1 MPRGGTLFCG
11 YPPGYFW
18 LLSALG
24 RALTL
29 VIIARPKSP
38 SWHRRKRRFRR
49 KARLRCHAGRGT
61 PYDIYVLN
69 AHHGSMAPKGS
80 KPDGKGKKQ
89 GNSEGQKSSVE
100 FGLPPAVLTALQGIT
115 ARATSDLWKAPVGD
129 PGDGSAE
136 QQAQRKANAVRTL
149 SRRISG
155 DMRAKEELTEAL
167 NAWLLQL
174 SQHLQ
179 GLVNRVRALGA
190 KLDEDLT
197 SACQEMRVTAEA
209 QSSLST
215 SDQVNQ
221 ALGALGAIWPEP
233 QEMEILRLAAGLRAV
248 GVVAAPTAGMPAAS
262 APSAMASFMGAA
274 PPSATAGSATT
285 TPASSIPPSTAAAGA
300 EALHSPSLPPRPN
313 ETYATVDAAIHP
325 GSATTMP
332 PRRWK
337 RPPKAPEGRPSKSPR
352 RDVCLGGDGPWRSS
366 TTGRTPEG
374 IRRHPTTT
382 VDEDNDDELIPASTL
397 DTPSPGLSW
406 FMGWL
411 YVIRFT
417 LEQGGSLIGELA
429 VNAEQDA
436 MLPLPHTE
444 DMVETTMQAA
454 HALWTRL
461 QQLVES
467 GEEADTYPTL
477 EKMHELLVQLRQC
490 SEVLPQLPQGLL
502 VAIQTSLSGISDP
515 FSYAPSTAQEWLY
528 PGLLLEQGGPFVGYV
543 PAQASPEP
551 HMQAVLQQP
560 HPMLAQATRHIESP
574 VASAA
579 PDAE

>member
-1 MPRGGTLFCG
+1 
-11 YPPGYFW
+11 
-18 LLSALG
+18 
-24 RALTL
+24 
-29 VIIARPKSP
+29 
-38 SWHRRKRRFRR
+38 
-49 KARLRCHAGRGT
+49 
-61 PYDIYVLN
+61 
-69 AHHGSMAPKGS
+69 MAPQAKKS
-80 KPDGKGKKQ
+80 DGKGKKP
-89 GNSEGQKSSVE
+89 GNSDGQKSSVE
-100 FGLPPAVLTALQGIT
+100 FGLPPAVMTALQGIT
-115 ARATSDLWKAPVGD
+115 ARATSDLWRAPTGD

-149 SRRISG
+149 SKRISG
-155 DMRAKEELTEAL
+155 DMRAKEELLEAL

-221 ALGALGAIWPEP
+221 ALGALGAIWPAP

-248 GVVAAPTAGMPAAS
+248 GIVAAPTAGMPAAS
-262 APSAMASFMGAA
+262 AQCAIASFMGAA

-285 TPASSIPPSTAAAGA
+285 TSASSLLPSTAAAGS
-300 EALHSPSLPPRPN
+300 EVLRSPLMPPRPN
-313 ETYATVDAAIHP
+313 ETYATADATIHP

-374 IRRHPTTT
+374 FRRRPTTT

-417 LEQGGSLIGELA
+417 IEQGGSLIGELA

-436 MLPLPHTE
+436 MLPLPHAE
-444 DMVETTMQAA
+444 DMVEATMQAA

-490 SEVLPQLPQGLL
+490 SAVLPQLPQGLL
-502 VAIQTSLSGISDP
+502 VSIQTSLSGISDP

-528 PGLLLEQGGPFVGYV
+528 PGMLLERGGPFVGYV